1 LPIPGIV
8 IELAMMGAAALVI
21 AVFALV
27 AMFAFVGAR

>member
-1 LPIPGIV
+1 MPIPEIV

>member
-1 LPIPGIV
+1 MPIPGIV

>member
-1 LPIPGIV
+1 VPIPGIV

-27 AMFAFVGAR
+27 AMFAYVGAR